1 MVKAET
7 ILLKDPFSRKTGRRM
22 GAGLVEKLG
31 MAPDACWLFC
41 SPENG
46 LESLAKGVYEAV
58 GTRLLIGCTTA
69 GEISTAGFTNGSA
82 VLGGVASDQI
92 GFEVV
97 SVTDI
102 GRDSEQAGRDL
113 ATAFSDSVRYVQL
126 FSDGITGDGSAILRG
141 MASAFG
147 KNIPVGGGTSG
158 DAGKFLK
165 TWQFAGDRVLS
176 DAAVAI
182 GFTGDFKLGTG
193 VRSGWSPI
201 GLPKKVTR
209 AVGNILYELNGE
221 SALNVYE
228 RFLGKHAE
236 KLPAVGVEYP
246 LGLIGQFEDLDGNGQ
261 LLMRATMS
269 VDREERSIHFAGEI
283 PEGTMVYLT
292 CGDRT
297 SLLDATETAVR
308 SAIQDLGHTTRPSLV
323 FFYSCMAR
331 RALLGLRT
339 KEEVDRVRSQF
350 SPEVPL
356 LGFYTYGEYCRI
368 KPGGPSLLHNET
380 ATLSVI
386 GV

>member
-1 MVKAET
+1 M
-7 ILLKDPFSRKTGRRM
+7 
-22 GAGLVEKLG
+22 EKLG
-31 MAPDACWLFC
+31 LPPDACWLFC

-69 GEISTAGFTNGSA
+69 GEISCDGFTNGSA
-82 VLGGVASDQI
+82 VLGAIASDQV
-92 GFEVV
+92 GFEMV
-97 SVTDI
+97 SVLDI
-102 GRDSEQAGRDL
+102 GRNSEQAGREL

-209 AVGNILYELNGE
+209 AVGNTLYEMNGE
-221 SALNVYE
+221 SALSVYE
-228 RFLGKHAE
+228 RFLGKHAK

-246 LGLIGQFEDLDGNGQ
+246 LGLIGQFDDPDGKGH
-261 LLMRATMS
+261 LLLRATMS
-269 VDREERSIHFAGEI
+269 VNREDGSIRFAGEV
-283 PEGTMVYLT
+283 PEGAMVYLT

-297 SLLDATETAVR
+297 SILDATETAAR

-331 RALLGLRT
+331 KALLGLRA

-350 SPEVPL
+350 SPEVPI